1 MFAMS
6 TMASFT
12 LRSELPVTP
21 DAFWRGM
28 SMDAVNAEL
37 RPFITVQSRLPPRAI
52 KCPPATKRDLIS
64 RHDDLTTACGGAWRN
79 PART

>member
-6 TMASFT
+6 IMPSFT

-37 RPFITVQSRLPPRAI
+37 RPLITVQSRLPLA
-52 KCPPATKRDLIS
+52 RDEMS
-64 RHDDLTTACGGAWRN
+64 ARHKT
-79 PART
+79 